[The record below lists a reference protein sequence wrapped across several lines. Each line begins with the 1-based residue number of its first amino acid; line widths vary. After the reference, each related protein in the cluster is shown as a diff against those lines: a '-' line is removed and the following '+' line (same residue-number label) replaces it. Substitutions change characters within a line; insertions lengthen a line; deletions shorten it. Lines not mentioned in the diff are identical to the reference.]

1 MAPWISWILL
11 GLIAGSL
18 AKFLVPGRNLPGC
31 VVTILLG
38 TAGAFVGG
46 LLSTALGWG
55 RLDRGLDA
63 RSIVLATVGA
73 VVVLLLARLLVNVV
87 RRPPPAD
94 PR

>member
-1 MAPWISWILL
+1 MAPWLSWILL

-55 RLDRGLDA
+55 HLDRGLDA
-63 RSIVLATVGA
+63 RSIALATVGA
-73 VVVLLLARLLVNVV
+73 VVVLLLARLLLSTL
-87 RRPPPAD
+87 RRSPPPD

>member
-1 MAPWISWILL
+1 MPPWLSWILL

-31 VVTILLG
+31 VITILLG

-55 RLDRGLDA
+55 TMDRGLDA
-63 RSIVLATVGA
+63 RSIALATVGA
-73 VVVLLLARLLVNVV
+73 VLVLLAARLLRSLV
-87 RRPPPAD
+87 RRPPPG